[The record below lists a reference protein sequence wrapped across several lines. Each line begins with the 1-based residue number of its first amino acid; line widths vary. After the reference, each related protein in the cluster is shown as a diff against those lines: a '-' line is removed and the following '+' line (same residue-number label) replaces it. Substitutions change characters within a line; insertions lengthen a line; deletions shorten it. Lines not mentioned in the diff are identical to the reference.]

1 MCLGLVM
8 DNEAGG
14 GWIKEDFP
22 CRSVLLRY
30 NLEPPCHKINN
41 YYLI

>member
-1 MCLGLVM
+1 MSRTFYPQIFQSMCLGLAM

-22 CRSVLLRY
+22 CR
-30 NLEPPCHKINN
+30 
-41 YYLI
+41 